1 MTNPAERRHEH
12 DQTPRKT
19 DGGRPVTEE
28 KRRAID
34 PTQQVYGAYDNAEEA
49 IRTSDPTRTGGAS
62 LFEIQGD
69 GDVESSDTVQKQPHN
84 DGIGPFSTPVI
95 LIVAALVIFVALIV
109 TFG

>member
-12 DQTPRKT
+12 DQSPRKT
-19 DGGRPVTEE
+19 DDGRPVTEE
-28 KRRAID
+28 ERRAID
-34 PTQQVYGAYDNAEEA
+34 PTQQVHGAHDNADEA

-69 GDVESSDTVQKQPHN
+69 VESSDAVPKQPHN

-95 LIVAALVIFVALIV
+95 LIVVALVIFVALIV